1 MKVKLRFSAP
11 SAGIAEIERFKVLS
25 SSQWKRRLLRVLYV
39 NCINKSINLSTYST
53 LYEDNKLS
61 LEVRGSSFWIL

>member
-11 SAGIAEIERFKVLS
+11 SAGIAEIEQFKVLS
-25 SSQWKRRLLRVLYV
+25 SSQWKRKLLRVLYA
-39 NCINKSINLSTYST
+39 NCIDESINLSTYST
-53 LYEDNKLS
+53 LYKDNKLS